1 MSKYT
6 RKFPIDQKLP
16 ESSTAF
22 LLSEVLAEKKK
33 FAHKFF
39 VSI

>member
-16 ESSTAF
+16 ESSTTF
-22 LLSEVLAEKKK
+22 RLSEVLAEKKNLLIN
-33 FAHKFF
+33 FL
-39 VSI
+39 